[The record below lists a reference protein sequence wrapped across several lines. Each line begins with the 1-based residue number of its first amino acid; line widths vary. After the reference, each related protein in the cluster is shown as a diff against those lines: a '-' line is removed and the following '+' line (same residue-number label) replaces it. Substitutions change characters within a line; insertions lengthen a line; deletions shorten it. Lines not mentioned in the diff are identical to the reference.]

1 MRVLLITPRFY
12 GLEKIIKSVLEE
24 SDFEVVWFENKT
36 LLLDYHATYSKFK
49 FLRKLYYF
57 VFSPDIRYLRQ
68 ELKKI
73 NNLKF
78 DILFSINAHIICP
91 FLIRK
96 LKSINPELHS
106 VLYLWDCFSKYNW
119 INELKLFN
127 KALTFDPKDSIKYH
141 IEYKPNFYLKS
152 ANTVSLENEHDL
164 TFIGKFNPERLALI
178 EKISSL
184 PDISH
189 IKFYIRLWP
198 AAKIFFH
205 NRFLYKLLDGSGFK
219 SPWINNYLLNF
230 EAVEGLSNREY
241 IIPESLEYTT
251 MQYHLLN
258 SNVVLDIPYLMQ
270 SGYTHRV
277 IEALA
282 NGRKIITTNSNIC
295 DECFYNSEQIHVIDE
310 KKPEIDVSWVKEVT
324 SFPVNKYFSGLEL
337 SEWIKSIISVAI
349 A

>member
-12 GLEKIIKSVLEE
+12 GLEEIIKSVLEE
-24 SDFEVVWFENKT
+24 SGFEVVWFENKT
-36 LLLDYHATYSKFK
+36 LPLDYHGTYSKFK

-57 VFSPDIRYLRQ
+57 VFLPDIRYLKQ
-68 ELKKI
+68 ELNKI
-73 NNLKF
+73 DNLKF

-91 FLIRK
+91 FLFRK

-106 VLYLWDCFSKYNW
+106 VLYLWDSFSKYNW
-119 INELKLFN
+119 IKELKLFN
-127 KALTFDPKDSIKYH
+127 KAITFDPKDSIKYN

-152 ANTVSLENEHDL
+152 ANTVNLENEHDL
-164 TFIGKFNPERLALI
+164 IFIGKFNPERLTLI

-184 PDISH
+184 PDISI
-189 IKFYIRLWP
+189 IKFDIRLWP
-198 AAKIFFH
+198 AAKVFFH
-205 NRFLYKLLDGSGFK
+205 NRILYKFLQVSGFK
-219 SPWINNYLLNF
+219 SPWINNYLLNY
-230 EAVEGLSNREY
+230 EAVEGIANREF
-241 IIPESLEYTT
+241 IIPESLEYTV

-258 SNVVLDIPYLMQ
+258 SNVVLDIPYHRQ

-295 DECFYNSEQIHVIDE
+295 DECFYNSDQIHVIDE
-310 KKPEIDVSWVKEVT
+310 KKPEIDVSWIKELT
-324 SFPVNKYFSGLEL
+324 SFPVHKYFSSLEL
-337 SEWIKSIISVAI
+337 SEWLKSIINVAI

>member
-1 MRVLLITPRFY
+1 MRVLLITPKFY
-12 GLEKIIKSVLEE
+12 GLEKIIKSLLCE
-24 SDFEVVWFENKT
+24 SGFEVIWLENIT
-36 LLLDYHATYSKFK
+36 LPFDYHGTYSKFK

-57 VFSPDIRYLRQ
+57 VFLPDIRYLKQ

-73 NNLKF
+73 DDLKF

-91 FLIRK
+91 FLFRK
-96 LKSINPELHS
+96 LKSINPELYS
-106 VLYLWDCFSKYNW
+106 VLYLWDSFSKYNW
-119 INELKLFN
+119 IKELKLFN
-127 KALTFDPKDSIKYH
+127 RAITFDPKDSIKYH

-152 ANTVSLENEHDL
+152 SNSVNQETKHDL
-164 TFIGKFNPERLALI
+164 IFVGKFNPERLTVI
-178 EKISSL
+178 EKINSL
-184 PDISH
+184 PDISD

-198 AAKIFFH
+198 ATKIFFH
-205 NRFLYKLLDGSGFK
+205 NRFLYNFLEKSGLK
-219 SPWINNYLLNF
+219 SSWINNYLLNF
-230 EAVEGLSNREY
+230 EAIEGKVNRAY
-241 IIPESLEYTT
+241 IVPESLEYTV

-258 SNVVLDIPYLMQ
+258 SNVVLDIPYHRQ

-282 NGRKIITTNSNIC
+282 NGRKIITTNSNIS
-295 DECFYNSEQIHVIDE
+295 DECFYNSEQILVIDE

-337 SEWIKSIISVAI
+337 SEWLKSIINVAI